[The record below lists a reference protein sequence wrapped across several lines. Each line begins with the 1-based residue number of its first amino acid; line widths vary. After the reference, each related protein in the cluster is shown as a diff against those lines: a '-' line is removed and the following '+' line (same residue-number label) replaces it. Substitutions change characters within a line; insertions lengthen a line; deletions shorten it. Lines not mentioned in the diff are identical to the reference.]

1 MKIKKIIKYGIIC
14 MIVLL
19 CIVLGINFFVVKTT
33 QNQIITSD
41 KINDLK
47 DIDCILVLGAG
58 IWGDKPS
65 PMLEDRLNEAI
76 SLYKENVSA
85 KIIMSGDHGRED
97 YDEVN
102 IMKEYAIEKGV
113 PSESIFMDHAG
124 FSSYESIY
132 RLREIFEAKK
142 VVIVTQKYH
151 LFRALYIANQFD
163 LEAYGV
169 NSDPRRYVGAAYR
182 ELREVLA
189 RNKDFIQCII
199 KPKPTYLGETIPVS
213 GNGDITNDKENA
225 VQENEIKDLKSVSGI
240 IEKIENNKLSVYYDG
255 KVYEIDY
262 SEEFINMRTR
272 EKISLDEIKQYDYY
286 SSSGEIARN
295 LSGDELKEELLKN
308 MSVAFSSGPLYANP
322 KEIKNIENK
331 GEYVILDVVIEDVLS
346 DKLGRELPATVEVQF
361 IANKETNIPTVQKV
375 ELENLKE
382 ETNGFMFWLELQEDS
397 LKDKYPVIKTIEI
410 YDK

>member
-1 MKIKKIIKYGIIC
+1 M
-14 MIVLL
+14 
-19 CIVLGINFFVVKTT
+19 
-33 QNQIITSD
+33 
-41 KINDLK
+41 
-47 DIDCILVLGAG
+47 
-58 IWGDKPS
+58 
-65 PMLEDRLNEAI
+65 
-76 SLYKENVSA
+76 
-85 KIIMSGDHGRED
+85 
-97 YDEVN
+97 
-102 IMKEYAIEKGV
+102 
-113 PSESIFMDHAG
+113 
-124 FSSYESIY
+124 
-132 RLREIFEAKK
+132 
-142 VVIVTQKYH
+142 
-151 LFRALYIANQFD
+151 
-163 LEAYGV
+163 
-169 NSDPRRYVGAAYR
+169 
-182 ELREVLA
+182 A

-225 VQENEIKDLKSVSGI
+225 VQENEMKDLKSVSGI
-240 IEKIENNKLSVYYDG
+240 IEKIENNKLSVYCDG

-308 MSVAFSSGPLYANP
+308 MSVAFSSGPLYANS
-322 KEIKNIENK
+322 KEIKNLENK

-382 ETNGFMFWLELQEDS
+382 ETNGFMFWIELQEDS